1 MVFINL
7 EIKCITIA
15 NSGKGPATQ
24 PGPALGKRGKFHSL
38 GWPVSCIIA
47 KFHDP

>member
-1 MVFINL
+1 MYINEL
-7 EIKCITIA
+7 TQE
-15 NSGKGPATQ
+15 KGLQ
-24 PGPALGKRGKFHSL
+24 HNLGQLWEKRGKFHSL

>member
-1 MVFINL
+1 MYINEL
-7 EIKCITIA
+7 TQE
-15 NSGKGPATQ
+15 KGLQ
-24 PGPALGKRGKFHSL
+24 HNLGRVWEKEESYIL